1 MLIKEQR
8 AFDRTIHFLNMC
20 LVFLIVVDFLAFPY
34 TSRYIP
40 ASWNSIESPLLLHRQ
55 T

>member
-1 MLIKEQR
+1 MIKEQR
-8 AFDRTIHFLNMC
+8 AFARNYSLFECMLSI
-20 LVFLIVVDFLAFPY
+20 LIVFDFLTSPY

-40 ASWNSIESPLLLHRQ
+40 TSWNNTKSPLLLDRQ

>member
-1 MLIKEQR
+1 MIKEQR
-8 AFDRTIHFLNMC
+8 AFARNYSLFECMLSILT
-20 LVFLIVVDFLAFPY
+20 VFDFLSSPY

-40 ASWNSIESPLLLHRQ
+40 ASWNNTKSRLLLHRQ

>member
-1 MLIKEQR
+1 MIKEQR
-8 AFDRTIHFLNMC
+8 ALARNYSLFECMLSI
-20 LVFLIVVDFLAFPY
+20 LIVFDFLASPY

-40 ASWNSIESPLLLHRQ
+40 TSWNNTKSPLLLDRQ

>member
-1 MLIKEQR
+1 MNILLFE
-8 AFDRTIHFLNMC
+8 TIHFLNMC
-20 LVFLIVVDFLAFPY
+20 RAFLIVVDFLASPY

-40 ASWNSIESPLLLHRQ
+40 ASWNNTKSRLLLHRQ